1 MLNRRRIRIL
11 GIRGLPARHGG
22 FETFTERLAPYLVER
37 GWEVTVY
44 CQEESRGPI
53 RTDSWLGVR
62 RVIIPSGP
70 DTPLS
75 TIRFDLASIRH
86 AARHDDLCLTLGYNT
101 AILTVLLR
109 GRGIHNILNMD
120 GVEWKRS
127 KWSFPAKAWFYIND
141 WAGCLLSSHLIAD
154 NPHIKTLVQRRTTAS
169 RVSCI
174 PYGTDILGDVSMAP
188 LTELGLVPGTYL
200 TVIARPE
207 PENSLLQ
214 LVSAFSRRRRGA
226 QLAVLGKLLPDNP
239 YHGAVR
245 RAASEEVVFLGEIY
259 DHHVLAS
266 LRKHCIGYLHGHQVG
281 GTNPSLLE
289 AMGAGNA
296 VLAHDNKF
304 NRWVVAD
311 GALYF
316 GTEAEADDAI
326 SRLIVDTDLRDRLAR
341 SSLDRAAEAFSWE
354 SVLEQYRVLLARW
367 ARPVQRDEF
376 RPTTAIP
383 EEIEQVRIDKSR

>member
-70 DTPLS
+70 DTPMS

-101 AILTVLLR
+101 AILTALLR
-109 GRGIHNILNMD
+109 VRGIHNILNMD

-127 KWSFPAKAWFYIND
+127 KWSFPAKAWFYFND

-154 NPHIKTLVQRRTTAS
+154 NPHIKALVQRRTSAS
-169 RVSCI
+169 RISCI
-174 PYGTDILGDVSMAP
+174 PYGTDILGDVSIAP
-188 LTELGLVPGTYL
+188 LTELGVVPSTYL

-214 LVSAFSRRRRGA
+214 LVSAFSRRQRGTK
-226 QLAVLGKLLPDNP
+226 LVVLGKLLPDNP
-239 YHGAVR
+239 YHQAVR

-311 GALYF
+311 GALF
-316 GTEAEADDAI
+316 FRTEAEADDAI
-326 SRLIVDTDLRDRLAR
+326 SRLIVDKDLRDRLAR
-341 SSLDRAAEAFSWE
+341 ASLDRAAEAFTWE

-367 ARPVQRDEF
+367 AQPVQRDEF
-376 RPTTAIP
+376 RPATAIT

>member
-70 DTPLS
+70 DTPMS

-101 AILTVLLR
+101 AILTALLR
-109 GRGIHNILNMD
+109 VRGIHNILNMD

-127 KWSFPAKAWFYIND
+127 KWSFPAKAWFYFND

-154 NPHIKTLVQRRTTAS
+154 NPHIKALVQRRTSAS
-169 RVSCI
+169 RISCI
-174 PYGTDILGDVSMAP
+174 PYGTDILGDVSIAP
-188 LTELGLVPGTYL
+188 LTEFGLVPSTYL

-214 LVSAFSRRRRGA
+214 LVSAFSRRQRGT
-226 QLAVLGKLLPDNP
+226 QLVVLGKLLPDNP
-239 YHGAVR
+239 YHQAVR

-259 DHHVLAS
+259 DHHVLAA

-311 GALYF
+311 GALF
-316 GTEAEADDAI
+316 FRTEAEADDAI
-326 SRLIVDTDLRDRLAR
+326 SRLIVDKDLRDRLAR
-341 SSLDRAAEAFSWE
+341 ASLDRAAEAFTWE

-367 ARPVQRDEF
+367 AQPVQRDEF
-376 RPTTAIP
+376 RPATAIT

>member
-70 DTPLS
+70 DTPMS

-101 AILTVLLR
+101 AILTALLR
-109 GRGIHNILNMD
+109 VRGIHNILNMD

-127 KWSFPAKAWFYIND
+127 KWSFPAKAWFYFND

-154 NPHIKTLVQRRTTAS
+154 NPHIKALVQRRTSAS
-169 RVSCI
+169 RISCI
-174 PYGTDILGDVSMAP
+174 PYGTDILGDVSIAP
-188 LTELGLVPGTYL
+188 LTELGVVPSTYL

-214 LVSAFSRRRRGA
+214 LVSAFSRRQRGTK
-226 QLAVLGKLLPDNP
+226 LVVLGKLLPDNP
-239 YHGAVR
+239 YHQAVR

-259 DHHVLAS
+259 DHHVLAA

-311 GALYF
+311 GALF
-316 GTEAEADDAI
+316 FRTEAEADDAI
-326 SRLIVDTDLRDRLAR
+326 SRLIVDKDLRDRLAR
-341 SSLDRAAEAFSWE
+341 ASLDRAAEAFTWE

-367 ARPVQRDEF
+367 AQPVQRDEF
-376 RPTTAIP
+376 RPATAIT